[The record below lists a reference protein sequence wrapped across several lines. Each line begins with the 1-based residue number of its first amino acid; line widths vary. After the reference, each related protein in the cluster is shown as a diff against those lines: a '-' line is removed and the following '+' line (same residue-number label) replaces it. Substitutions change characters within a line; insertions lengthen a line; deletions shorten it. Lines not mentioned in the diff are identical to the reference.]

1 MDPLSTYL
9 ALVIYLGLGTVV
21 ALFSYR
27 FLKKDTKDFFTAGG
41 RFGTLLSSL
50 SYAATTYS
58 AFMFIGLVGL
68 AYSTGVGTMGF
79 ELVYF
84 VGTLFLLYYIAPKYW
99 VLHNR
104 FGYISP
110 AEVLSERYGS
120 RIVGAAITLL
130 ALVSLIPYASS
141 QVIGVAIAAEGA
153 SGGAVPYTW
162 AVVIAIVVALLWSV
176 IAGIW
181 SVGWTDVLQ
190 GIIMLGTGILMVLW
204 VYIWGYSNANFD
216 LASLGSLSYVSNQP
230 NQFWSFA
237 VFLNMTV
244 PWFFFA
250 VTNPQVV
257 QRLFAP
263 KDRKA
268 LNGMIVW
275 FGVYGLLFTV
285 LVTLLGLMLRGMT
298 LGGTFPLIDI
308 IHRDSVT
315 PTLLGMAP
323 LWLSVLGLVAVL
335 AASVSTIDAILLTLS
350 SMSVRDIL
358 IPYRPS
364 QSAKTGLLVGR
375 IVIIVLALACTLFAL
390 SKPGFIVDL
399 AVLSS
404 SLLLPQAPVVIG
416 MFVWKRGGKVSATL
430 AVVSGF
436 TVAVV
441 LYFLKVSPLS
451 IPTNVWTL
459 FVSTLVYVGA
469 AMMEKA
475 PEGAQKF
482 IKAWK
487 ET

>member
-1 MDPLSTYL
+1 MEALSTYL
-9 ALVIYLGLGTVV
+9 ALIIYLGLGTAV
-21 ALFSYR
+21 ALFSKK
-27 FLKKDTKDFFTAGG
+27 FLKRDTKDFYTAGG
-41 RFGTLLSSL
+41 RFGTLLSAL

-58 AFMFIGLVGL
+58 AFMFIGLVGY
-68 AYSTGVGTMGF
+68 AYSTGVGTLGF

-99 VLHNR
+99 ALHNR
-104 FGYISP
+104 FGYVSP

-120 RIVGAAITLL
+120 RVVGASITLL

-190 GIIMLGTGILMVLW
+190 GLIMLGTGILMVLW
-204 VYIWGYSNANFD
+204 VYLWGYSNASFD
-216 LASLGSLSYVSNQP
+216 LMSLGSLSYVP

-268 LNGMIVW
+268 LNGMIIW
-275 FGVYGLLFTV
+275 FGAYGLLFTI
-285 LVTLLGLMLRGMT
+285 LVTFLGLMLRGLT
-298 LGGTFPLIDI
+298 LGGTFPLVTY
-308 IHRDSVT
+308 RDSVT

-323 LWLSVLGLVAVL
+323 LWLSVLGLVAVM
-335 AASVSTIDAILLTLS
+335 AASVSTIDGIILTLS
-350 SMSVRDIL
+350 SMAVRDL
-358 IPYRPS
+358 LEPYRPS
-364 QSAKTGLLVGR
+364 RSTKTGLLVGR
-375 IVIIVLALACTLFAL
+375 IVIVVLALACTLFAL
-390 SKPGFIVDL
+390 AKPGFIVDL

-416 MFVWKRGGKVSATL
+416 MFVWKRGGKASAT
-430 AVVSGF
+430 AAIVAGF
-436 TVAVV
+436 AVAVA
-441 LYFLKVSPLS
+441 LYFLKLSPLGV
-451 IPTNVWTL
+451 PMNAWTL
-459 FVSTLVYVGA
+459 IVSSLVYVGVA
-469 AMMEKA
+469 LMEKA
-475 PEGAQKF
+475 PDGVQRFVGAWEESR
-482 IKAWK
+482 A
-487 ET
+487 